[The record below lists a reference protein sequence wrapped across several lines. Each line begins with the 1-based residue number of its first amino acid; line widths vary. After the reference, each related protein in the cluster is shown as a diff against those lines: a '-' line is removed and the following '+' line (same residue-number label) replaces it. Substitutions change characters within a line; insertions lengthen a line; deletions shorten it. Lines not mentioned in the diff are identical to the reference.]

1 MISASA
7 SLFGE
12 WSANIVSFEPLPS
25 DPIVRN
31 ALVESDLAGGEAWPG
46 ATLPD
51 IGQLTA
57 QASRIAGDVGDITAR
72 IGQAFDSTALK
83 DLQQSVKDLA
93 EISRRMVKFADA
105 QTSRIDR
112 VSSNVATTS
121 DAFAGVART
130 FQQAVARLDTATAD
144 GQLEDILANGQ
155 ASSADLRQA
164 AADMRSVM
172 AAARANEASLV
183 RVMQQADSLMTRIQQ
198 GNGTLGHPGDRLDA
212 LPRGH
217 GDRGP
222 VPRAADRHPGAAPQV
237 SEDLGVLDEQ
247 AEGRSGGERG
257 RDRVPAGARGAAA
270 VSADQGL
277 LRQLGLSQGTSRE
290 RRVAGRGR
298 DPGDRGRDRA
308 EPPGPAGAD
317 PGHRLA
323 LPLPRPPHPQ
333 VLPLLPVREPGG
345 RALSPGGRGHHRLP
359 VADAGRGARRRSAT
373 TTPAACSSAP
383 GRWSAPWSR
392 SAREGRCGGTD

>member
-1 MISASA
+1 MKRSNEFAVGLAVLAALALVIGGALWLSETDVNQKEATYTARFRTVGGLGVGAPVTLRGVRVGRVEAIRLAPDDWVEAELTVDRSVELPAKPAVISASA

-12 WSANIVSFEPLPS
+12 WSANVVSFEPLPS

-31 ALVESDLAGGEAWPG
+31 ALVESDLSGDEAAWPG

-83 DLQQSVKDLA
+83 DLQRSVKDLA

-144 GQLEDILANGQ
+144 NQLQDILANGR

-172 AAARANEASLV
+172 TAARENQASLV
-183 RVMQQADSLMTRIQQ
+183 RVMQAADSLMTRIQQ
-198 GNGTLGHPGDRLDA
+198 GNGSL
-212 LPRGH
+212 
-217 GDRGP
+217 
-222 VPRAADRHPGAAPQV
+222 
-237 SEDLGVLDEQ
+237 
-247 AEGRSGGERG
+247 
-257 RDRVPAGARGAAA
+257 
-270 VSADQGL
+270 GL
-277 LRQLGLSQGTSRE
+277 LATDSTLYRE
-290 RRVAGRGR
+290 ATATVVQFRELLTDIKAQ
-298 DPGDRGRDRA
+298 
-308 EPPGPAGAD
+308 
-317 PGHRLA
+317 
-323 LPLPRPPHPQ
+323 PRKYLKIS
-333 VLPLLPVREPGG
+333 VF
-345 RALSPGGRGHHRLP
+345 
-359 VADAGRGARRRSAT
+359 
-373 TTPAACSSAP
+373 
-383 GRWSAPWSR
+383 
-392 SAREGRCGGTD
+392 